1 MSVRERTSR
10 MHTPGMTDSSPA
22 SQDNEMENEQPVHGE
37 GSPVEHDEVSRH
49 TFLSTH
55 VREGKLEI
63 RGSNR
68 FNERNVMHQFIRVV
82 KWGSQMSRSVVT
94 AIGVVSFAVG
104 SLAAASKGAPIQTF
118 PVSFV
123 LTSATCSNLPSGTV
137 LTGSGTEK
145 SITTTGTDRDGVV
158 TVRNSTHAHGTA
170 TDQDGNTYVFNY
182 SVAYRATLD
191 GGVYSGF
198 ISDAFMLAGSGP
210 ARLNNG
216 FVGDFVSDFSTFF
229 RVPNVISSHGDPLDF
244 VTGDVHCDPL

>member
-1 MSVRERTSR
+1 MFGRERTNK
-10 MHTPGMTDSSPA
+10 MKTPRITDLSPDRRELA
-22 SQDNEMENEQPVHGE
+22 TENEQPVRGE
-37 GSPVEHDEVSRH
+37 GSPVEHHEVSRR

-55 VREGKLEI
+55 VREGKLAQI
-63 RGSNR
+63 ASTKGD
-68 FNERNVMHQFIRVV
+68 VMHQFIRVV
-82 KWGSQMSRSVVT
+82 KRESQMSRSVVT
-94 AIGVVSFAVG
+94 AIGVVLFAVG
-104 SLAAASKGAPIQTF
+104 SLAAAGKGATIQTF

-229 RVPNVISSHGDPLDF
+229 RAPNVISSHGDPIDF